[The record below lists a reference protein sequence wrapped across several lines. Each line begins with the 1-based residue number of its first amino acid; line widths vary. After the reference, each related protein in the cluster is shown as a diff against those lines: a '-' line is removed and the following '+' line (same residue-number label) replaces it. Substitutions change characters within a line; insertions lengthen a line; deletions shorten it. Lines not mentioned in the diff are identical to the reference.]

1 MCVGEVFRSCHSGT
15 AGSVVSWEH
24 WEAGSLPGLV
34 QWVRDPALLQVRH
47 GLQLQLGYDP
57 WPGSSMR
64 CWVGEKKK
72 KKKKKKRSV
81 LVVLIVQAEG
91 RGYMASISRGPQKG
105 YHQARQG
112 LQDH

>member
-1 MCVGEVFRSCHSGT
+1 MGEVFRSCHSGT

-24 WEAGSLPGLV
+24 WEADSIPGLV
-34 QWVRDPALLQVRH
+34 QWFMDPALLQVQH
-47 GLQLQLGYDP
+47 GLQLQLGSDP

-64 CWVGEKKK
+64 CWVAKK

-105 YHQARQG
+105 YHQVRQE